1 VSEALVAG
9 VELDLPAFLRR
20 TERHL
25 THLSALLEDPRLTPI
40 RGSVVGIAAATAGV
54 NIPGPEG
61 GLEWHVRR
69 ITFAPPLQGG
79 RPVAVTTQG
88 TVIVGRGTGLAFNPT
103 TGVMPL
109 AGVGFEEI
117 TRTSTVP
124 NALLFSRGQCAI
136 NYPEN
141 LVILWDAGT
150 AGVTLQVSGDA
161 LEVPQNLVSADE
173 G

>member
-1 VSEALVAG
+1 MSGTTLGLEI
-9 VELDLPAFLRR
+9 DLPLELGRVHR
-20 TERHL
+20 KLTRLTE
-25 THLSALLEDPRLTPI
+25 LLENPRLTPI
-40 RGSVVGIAAATAGV
+40 RGSVAGIANQTAGV

-88 TVIVGRGTGLAFNPT
+88 TVIVGRGTGLVFGANGTVPNL
-103 TGVMPL
+103 G
-109 AGVGFEEI
+109 GNFEEI

-141 LVILWDAGT
+141 LIVLWDSGT
-150 AGVTLQVSGDA
+150 AGVTLQVAGDA
-161 LEVPQNLVSADE
+161 LEVPQNLVSAEE